1 MTPKAI
7 YYGERFTLHTRM
19 GDYLRRCVVVHA
31 PLPVLRKVVG
41 GTEYIITGRYSPT
54 ARETAAA
61 KLRRLILNDC

>member
-7 YYGERFTLHTRM
+7 YYGERFALHTRM
-19 GDYLRRCVVVHA
+19 GDYLRRCVVTHA

>member
-7 YYGERFTLHTRM
+7 YYGERITLHTPM
-19 GDYLRRCVVVHA
+19 WDYIRSCTVVHA
-31 PLPVLRKVVG
+31 PLPILRRKVG

>member
-7 YYGERFTLHTRM
+7 YYGERFALHTRM
-19 GDYLRRCVVVHA
+19 GDYLRRYVVIHA

-41 GTEYIITGRYSPT
+41 GTEFIITGRYSPT

-61 KLRRLILNDC
+61 KLRRLIMNDC

>member
-7 YYGERFTLHTRM
+7 YYGERITFHTPM
-19 GDYLRRCVVVHA
+19 WDYIRSCTVVYA